1 MMRITYKNIHDFAVI
16 YHIFINI
23 RKYKKELDYEDFR
36 YILGEY
42 IYKMHK
48 DYDIIAMESDVYKYF
63 AFILDETSSLKN
75 ALGYFFTRINFGKIK
90 YMITPLA
97 HKNKKIL
104 KYDTLLNNEF
114 VDYHYHLS
122 EADIETLDKIIL
134 KWKIYAR
141 FFIQF
146 DIQSYIIKRKLQSNI
161 GELNVKK
168 FLKKL
173 WVSFRKRIHPRRHDV
188 G

>member
-1 MMRITYKNIHDFAVI
+1 MVKITYKNIHDFAVI

-36 YILGEY
+36 YILSKY

-48 DYDIIAMESDVYKYF
+48 DYDIIAIESDVYRYF
-63 AFILDETSSLKN
+63 DFMLDNTYLLKN
-75 ALGYFFTRINFGKIK
+75 ALNYFFARIDFGKIK

-97 HKNKKIL
+97 YKNKEVL
-104 KYDTLLNNEF
+104 KYDTFLNNEF
-114 VDYHYHLS
+114 VDYRYHLS
-122 EADIETLDKIIL
+122 EADIETLNKIIL

-146 DIQSYIIKRKLQSNI
+146 NIQSYIIKRKLYSKL
-161 GELNVKK
+161 GEINVKK
-168 FLKKL
+168 GFRKL
-173 WVSFRKRIHPRRHDV
+173 WISFKKRLRSGRHNV